1 MNLQY
6 RHQIL
11 PFAIRVG
18 EVFHCM
24 SGVESR
30 NLFYF
35 FMPFIFSQ
43 SNFLEFSNYGS
54 VTVGPGIR
62 LGRSGMGITCIET
75 VILAPTRGGTPFE
88 QNWKEVM
95 RFLFLLRMTC

>member
-35 FMPFIFSQ
+35 FYAFYFFSQ
-43 SNFLEFSNYGS
+43 SNSLGFSNYGS
-54 VTVGPGIR
+54 VMVGPGIR

-75 VILAPTRGGTPFE
+75 VILAPTRGGTPLNRIGRRLCVF
-88 QNWKEVM
+88 
-95 RFLFLLRMTC
+95 